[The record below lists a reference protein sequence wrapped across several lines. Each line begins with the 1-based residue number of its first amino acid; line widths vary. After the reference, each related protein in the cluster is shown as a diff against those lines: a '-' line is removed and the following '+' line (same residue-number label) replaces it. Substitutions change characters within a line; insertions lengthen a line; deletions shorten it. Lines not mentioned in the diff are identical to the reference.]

1 MGQDRINKKHSE
13 VEMFA
18 GTVIRMGEELGI
30 RVPENKYIYDRVKEI
45 EKEY

>member
-18 GTVIRMGEELGI
+18 GTVIQMGKELGI
-30 RVPENKYIYDRVKEI
+30 LVPENKYIYEQVQKI
-45 EKEY
+45 ESEY